1 MLAAPYSEVALL
13 GLGLCLTISGSL
25 KCVDGKKKPTQFISG
40 LIPNPLLAEIHGKAL
55 ELFLRRGK
63 HKLSPYMKYLWRVR

>member
-1 MLAAPYSEVALL
+1 MSYNFWKTEMC
-13 GLGLCLTISGSL
+13 GW
-25 KCVDGKKKPTQFISG
+25 KKKPTQFISG

-55 ELFLRRGK
+55 KLFLRRGK